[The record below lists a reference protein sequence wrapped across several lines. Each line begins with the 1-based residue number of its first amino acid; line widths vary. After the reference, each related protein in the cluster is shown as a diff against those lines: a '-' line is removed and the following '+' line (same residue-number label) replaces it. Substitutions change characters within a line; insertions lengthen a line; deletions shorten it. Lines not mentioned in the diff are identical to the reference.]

1 MTIIDNYNKIKDTI
15 NETALKCGR
24 NPDMIKIIS
33 VSKTFDMLT
42 IQEAIDSG
50 IRIFGENR
58 IQEANEKFPQLKG
71 NFELHMIGHLQ
82 SNKAREAVSLF
93 EVIHS
98 IDKVSTALK
107 LDSEAEK
114 KGKIQRVLIQ
124 LKTTDEVTKSGAG
137 QSEIFSIAES
147 ISGMKNLKLEGLMSI
162 GPNTADKNLIRK
174 SFIETAE
181 TLDIINSRLNLSLK
195 ELSMGMSGDYT
206 IAIEEG
212 ATIVRIGSAIFGNR
226 DYTI

>member
-82 SNKAREAVSLF
+82 SNKSREAVSLF

-147 ISGMKNLKLEGLMSI
+147 ISVMKNLKLEGLMSI